1 MFSLNRVT
9 KKKKKVMEKCNQQI
23 REGVV
28 LRSVDTND
36 KSAPCLDP
44 GTGARKCVRKDVMEE
59 LKRPVH
65 LRCVKTD
72 DRSAPVIEAVHITP
86 SVQSAL
92 CHEIKMGALKQEI
105 SAGVALKSAT
115 VNDKTAPVIE
125 PGTVVRRSCDP
136 VVSRELIEAVQLR
149 STVTND
155 KSAPFIESGIK
166 LKMDSRKKLMNE
178 IVNRGV

>member
-1 MFSLNRVT
+1 
-9 KKKKKVMEKCNQQI
+9 MEKCNQQI
-23 REGVV
+23 QEGVI
-28 LRSVDTND
+28 LRPVDTND
-36 KSAPCLDP
+36 KSAPCLEP
-44 GTGARKCVRKDVMEE
+44 GTGARKCVRKDVIEE

-65 LRCVKTD
+65 LHCVKTD
-72 DRSAPVIEAVHITP
+72 DRSAPVIEAVRIAP
-86 SVQSAL
+86 SMQPAL

-125 PGTVVRRSCDP
+125 PGTVVKRSFDP
-136 VVSRELIEAVQLR
+136 VISRELIAAVQLR

-155 KSAPFIESGIK
+155 KSAPFIENGIK

-178 IVNRGV
+178 ITNRGI